1 MKNSSD
7 TIGDRPR
14 DLPDCSA
21 VPQPTAPPR
30 CASVSVEAT
39 LKKEIGSEGF
49 CLINTFLFLFAD
61 HLTHFFAFTLWLF
74 RLIACIG
81 ASLSPIMPCILYAN
95 SLKLQIFFDVKGNSN
110 RLHWKYGVRN

>member
-14 DLPDCSA
+14 DLPACSA
-21 VPQPTAPPR
+21 VPQPAVPAPCP
-30 CASVSVEAT
+30 SVSVQAA
-39 LKKEIGSEGF
+39 LNKEIGSEGV

-61 HLTHFFAFTLWLF
+61 HLTHFFTFTLWLF

-81 ASLSPIMPCILYAN
+81 ASLSPIMPCIMYVN
-95 SLKLQIFFDVKGNSN
+95 
-110 RLHWKYGVRN
+110 